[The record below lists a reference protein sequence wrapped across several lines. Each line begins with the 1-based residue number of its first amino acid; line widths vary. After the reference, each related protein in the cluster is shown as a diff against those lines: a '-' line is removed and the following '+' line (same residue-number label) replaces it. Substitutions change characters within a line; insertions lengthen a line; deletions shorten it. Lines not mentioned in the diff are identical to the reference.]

1 MKKISNII
9 FAAAVAVV
17 GVLSSSSSFSYE
29 RVQAGSPAQCSI
41 EFNGD
46 SILHGFG
53 YDSGG
58 TLFTTPATWLRNHGY
73 TVNSN
78 NAINGQ
84 STFQLAR
91 NGGFYGVPHSLIVVI
106 QTGINDVRKEYE
118 AGPFGVPTVQGV
130 KQDYRQMVDYIRAI
144 NKIPVIS
151 GVTDLQYP
159 QVLQYFTQDEYNTV
173 VAIQQAVREVAIE
186 KNVHYASFDTA
197 PLGWS
202 DSVHLDQASSNG
214 IAENLRYVAAYIC
227 MLPY

>member
-1 MKKISNII
+1 MKRMSGAF
-9 FAAAVAVV
+9 FAVNFAIAAL
-17 GVLSSSSSFSYE
+17 LSSGSAFSYE
-29 RVQAGSPAQCSI
+29 RQQVGSPAQCSI

-58 TLFTTPATWLRNHGY
+58 TLYTTPATWLRNYGY
-73 TVNSN
+73 TVNPN

-106 QTGINDVRKEYE
+106 QTGINDLRKEYE
-118 AGPFGVPTVQGV
+118 VGPFGTPTVQGV
-130 KQDYRQMVDYIRAI
+130 KQDYRQMVDYVRSI
-144 NKIPVIS
+144 NRIPVIS
-151 GVTDLQYP
+151 GITDLQYP
-159 QVLQYFTQDEYNTV
+159 QVLQYFTQSQYDTV
-173 VAIQQAVREVAIE
+173 VAIQQAVREVAVE
-186 KNVHYASFDTA
+186 KNVHYASFDTN
-197 PLGWS
+197 PLGWT
-202 DSVHLDQASSNG
+202 DTVHLDQASSNG